1 MKSTS
6 GKSGGS
12 NPPRDTLKFSMNFRI
27 FALLAGLGW
36 ASALLAQQQGDD
48 CSLHHLK
55 PCVVHVAQDELGI
68 VTSPFRMDR
77 ADLLWIAPFGMATGL
92 SIDYDAHMM
101 RELGVHPD
109 REDKFKKFSDVAGLY
124 GPTAAPVIG
133 YFVGAGT
140 HNDYLQ
146 ESSVLAGEATLD
158 AVLLNEGLKYAIDRE
173 RPNQGDGTGRFWPH
187 GTRTWPD
194 GQSMPSNHCMVAWSF
209 ARIVA
214 GQYNTPATKIAV
226 YSLATAVSASRVL
239 AREHFPS
246 DVIVG
251 STFGY
256 LIGDY
261 VFRHRSREA
270 SLFSLSAVNTA
281 GGRAM
286 QLNINL
292 GRR

>member
-1 MKSTS
+1 M
-6 GKSGGS
+6 
-12 NPPRDTLKFSMNFRI
+12 FSKLTVFSLFLWCACR
-27 FALLAGLGW
+27 
-36 ASALLAQQQGDD
+36 LLAQTPQNDE
-48 CSLHHLK
+48 CTLHTLK
-55 PCVVHVAQDELGI
+55 PCVVHVGQDEAGI
-68 VTSPFRMDR
+68 VTSPFRVSAR
-77 ADLLWIAPFGMATGL
+77 DLLWIAPFGVVTGIA
-92 SIDYDAHMM
+92 IDYDAHLM
-101 RELGVHPD
+101 RKLGSNPS
-109 REDKFKKFSDVAGLY
+109 REDKFKKFSDYAGLY
-124 GPTAAPVIG
+124 GPSAAPVIG
-133 YFVGAGT
+133 YFVAAGT

-146 ESSVLAGEATLD
+146 ESSVLAGEATID

-194 GQSMPSNHCMVAWSF
+194 GQSMPSNHCMIAWSF
-209 ARIVA
+209 ARVIA
-214 GQYNTPATKIAV
+214 GQYPGIGTKVAV

-239 AREHFPS
+239 SREHFPS

-270 SLFSLSAVNTA
+270 SLFSLSAVNVA
-281 GGRAM
+281 HGRGV

-292 GRR
+292 GRH

>member
-1 MKSTS
+1 MLSAQDMQ
-6 GKSGGS
+6 
-12 NPPRDTLKFSMNFRI
+12 NDECTLHN
-27 FALLAGLGW
+27 
-36 ASALLAQQQGDD
+36 
-48 CSLHHLK
+48 LK
-55 PCVVHVAQDELGI
+55 PCVVHVAQDQVGI
-68 VTSPFRMDR
+68 ITSPLR
-77 ADLLWIAPFGMATGL
+77 ASSTDLLWIAPFGIATGL

-101 RELGVHPD
+101 RKLGVHPD
-109 REDKFKKFSDVAGLY
+109 REDKFRKFSDYAGLY
-124 GPTAAPVIG
+124 APTAAPVIG

-140 HNDYLQ
+140 HNDYLR
-146 ESSVLAGEATLD
+146 ESSVFAGEATLD
-158 AVLLNEGLKYAIDRE
+158 AVILNTGLKYAINRQ
-173 RPNQGDGTGRFWPH
+173 RPNEGDGTGRFWPH

-194 GQSMPSNHCMVAWSF
+194 GQSMPSNHCMIAWSF
-209 ARIVA
+209 ARVIA
-214 GQYNTPATKIAV
+214 GQYNTPATKITV

-239 AREHFPS
+239 SREHFPS

-270 SLFSLSAVNTA
+270 SLFSLSAVSTA
-281 GGRAM
+281 NGRGM

>member
-1 MKSTS
+1 MLFK
-6 GKSGGS
+6 
-12 NPPRDTLKFSMNFRI
+12 
-27 FALLAGLGW
+27 LLAFFLGVCCARGLF
-36 ASALLAQQQGDD
+36 AQDMQSDD
-48 CSLHHLK
+48 CSLHNIK
-55 PCVVHVAQDELGI
+55 PCVVHVAQDEVGI
-68 VTSPFRMDR
+68 ITSPLRTNST
-77 ADLLWIAPFGMATGL
+77 DLLWIAPFGIATGL

-101 RELGVHPD
+101 RKLGVHPD
-109 REDKFKKFSDVAGLY
+109 RENKFRKFSDYAGLY
-124 GPTAAPVIG
+124 GTAAAPVIG

-140 HNDYLQ
+140 HNDYLR

-158 AVLLNEGLKYAIDRE
+158 AVILNTGLKYAIDRQ
-173 RPNQGDGTGRFWPH
+173 RPNEGDGTGRFWPH
-187 GTRTWPD
+187 GTKTWPD
-194 GQSMPSNHCMVAWSF
+194 GQSMPSNHCMIAWSF
-209 ARIVA
+209 ARVIA
-214 GQYNTPATKIAV
+214 GQYNTPATKITV

-239 AREHFPS
+239 SREHFPS

-281 GGRAM
+281 NGRGM